1 MLLVFDGDCIEFVY
15 CLATIL
21 ILTILIL
28 QILEQI
34 IIKCVKRLWIAKII
48 SKKKNKA
55 GDSMFPDFKLLWW
68 TIIQPQKDSEILP
81 FAMAQM
87 DTEDIMLSEISQTEE
102 EKHDFTYIE
111 I

>member
-1 MLLVFDGDCIEFVY
+1 
-15 CLATIL
+15 
-21 ILTILIL
+21 
-28 QILEQI
+28 
-34 IIKCVKRLWIAKII
+34 
-48 SKKKNKA
+48 
-55 GDSMFPDFKLLWW
+55 MFPDFKLLWW